1 MGFLATS
8 KIPILLTLHLY
19 PISYNTRLNASNT
32 TCNHPQ
38 DELQLYFYIINFT
51 EFRFLSIFPSK
62 ISNYVL
68 KFQKKIWTTGSKERQ
83 NCPKAKKT
91 VNSSFKL
98 KFSTLLNQALPVLD
112 SNLNCNLTP
121 ISPLR

>member
-38 DELQLYFYIINFT
+38 DEFRMYFYTIKFT
-51 EFRFLSIFPSK
+51 EFRFDFFFE
-62 ISNYVL
+62 N
-68 KFQKKIWTTGSKERQ
+68 
-83 NCPKAKKT
+83 
-91 VNSSFKL
+91 FKL
-98 KFSTLLNQALPVLD
+98 YLENSEKLWPRGSRSLIRN
-112 SNLNCNLTP
+112 S
-121 ISPLR
+121 R

>member
-38 DELQLYFYIINFT
+38 DEFRMNFYIIKFT
-51 EFRFLSIFPSK
+51 EFRFVSIFSSK
-62 ISNYVL
+62 ISNCIL
-68 KFQKKIWTTGSKERQ
+68 KIQK
-83 NCPKAKKT
+83 
-91 VNSSFKL
+91 NSGPE
-98 KFSTLLNQALPVLD
+98 ALEV
-112 SNLNCNLTP
+112 
-121 ISPLR
+121 